1 MEKGK
6 KGSTIIEGLRHLGDY
21 ARRVGVAALVACG
34 AIAPSAACSLEGD
47 PVDHQITAYLYCEDG
62 DGNPNTNP
70 VPEVLEVR
78 DIDGGNRQAGGNLY
92 PDLMTFTCPKKTSAG
107 IRNVF
112 QKYGDK
118 GGGNGDY
125 RYNISIHCDGDVKN
139 PINYYRV
146 GKLDDSDED
155 KGMIQIATN
164 GFCDIV
170 NVEGPNPVNI
180 EGSN

>member
-70 VPEVLEVR
+70 IPEVLEVR
-78 DIDGGNRQAGGNLY
+78 DIDGGNRRAGEIY
-92 PDLMTFTCPKKTSAG
+92 SDSMTFTCAEGTSAA
-107 IRNVF
+107 IRNIF
-112 QKYGDK
+112 QHDSKN
-118 GGGNGDY
+118 GGGAGDY

-139 PINYYRV
+139 PINYYKV
-146 GKLDDSDED
+146 YSLDNSDEN
-155 KGMIQIATN
+155 KRGIQIATN
-164 GFCDIV
+164 GFCDTV

-180 EGSN
+180 EGPN

>member
-6 KGSTIIEGLRHLGDY
+6 KGSTILERLRDFRSY
-21 ARRVGVAALVACG
+21 ARRAGVAALVACG
-34 AIAPSAACSLEGD
+34 VAIPSAACSLEGD

-70 VPEVLEVR
+70 APEVLEVR
-78 DIDGGNRQAGGNLY
+78 DIDGGNRQAGGSLY
-92 PDLMTFTCPKKTSAG
+92 PDVMTFTCPERTSAS

-112 QKYGDK
+112 QEYNDK

-125 RYNISIHCDGDVKN
+125 RYNVSIHCDGNVKN

-146 GKLDDSDED
+146 GSLDNSGED
-155 KGMIQIATN
+155 KRMIQIATN
-164 GFCDIV
+164 GFCNIV
-170 NVEGPNPVNI
+170 NVEGPNPVSI
-180 EGSN
+180 EGPN

>member
-21 ARRVGVAALVACG
+21 AKRVGVAALVACG
-34 AIAPSAACSLEGD
+34 VIAPSAACSLEGD

-70 VPEVLEVR
+70 APEVLEVR

-92 PDLMTFTCPKKTSAG
+92 PDLMTFTCPEGTSAG

-112 QKYGDK
+112 QKYSDK

-125 RYNISIHCDGDVKN
+125 RYNVSIHCDGDVKN
-139 PINYYRV
+139 PINYYKV
-146 GKLDDSDED
+146 YSLDNSGED
-155 KGMIQIATN
+155 KRMIQIATN
-164 GFCDIV
+164 GFCNIG
-170 NVEGPNPVNI
+170 NVEGPNSVSI
-180 EGSN
+180 EGPN

>member
-21 ARRVGVAALVACG
+21 TKRAGVAALVACS

-70 VPEVLEVR
+70 APEVLEVR
-78 DIDGGNRQAGGNLY
+78 DIDGGNRQAGGSLY
-92 PDLMTFTCPKKTSAG
+92 PDVMTFTCPERTSAS

-112 QKYGDK
+112 QEYNDK

-125 RYNISIHCDGDVKN
+125 RYNVSIHCDGNVKN

-146 GKLDDSDED
+146 GSLDNSGED
-155 KGMIQIATN
+155 KRMIQIATN
-164 GFCDIV
+164 GFCNIV
-170 NVEGPNPVNI
+170 NVEGPNPVSI
-180 EGSN
+180 EGPN